1 MKLFTFALVLL
12 LSTSA
17 FADPI
22 GTATHPISNAD
33 AAPQPQMV
41 NSEDANALI
50 SAVRQQRD
58 ANAAHLAQAMAQIA
72 KLQKALD
79 ATKVK
84 VQPESAK
91 K

>member
-1 MKLFTFALVLL
+1 MKLPILALAILIA
-12 LSTSA
+12 TPA

-22 GTATHPISNAD
+22 STATHPISNAD

-58 ANAAHLAQAMAQIA
+58 ANADQLAQAMAQIA

-84 VQPESAK
+84 PEVK